1 MKETNLND
9 NANKNDNLQENKGIE
24 IKPIKE
30 KKTIH
35 GEFFVAFASILLIYV
50 AYIFVF
56 QQMRPFFF
64 SSIII
69 IIFYLIIIF
78 MAFWAYLTVMRA
90 PAGSIPLYWGFYIGD
105 DDEKRKRYCLI
116 CNAFKPERS
125 KHCSICN
132 ECVLNMD
139 HHCPWVNNCIGFFN
153 RKYFMQFIFYVE
165 ISFIYNFVFSIIS
178 LVKKLKLIKEE
189 KIGLIYYIFLCANCL
204 AVGIAAFLF
213 GRFVIYHIKLVIKN
227 SSTIENLDS
236 ENKDKY
242 AKFCLSK
249 KENIE
254 QVFGKNKLYWLLPIV
269 AEEGRPEGDGLL
281 WKVNDNN
288 ENNNNIN
295 SNNNQ

>member
-1 MKETNLND
+1 MRESNL
-9 NANKNDNLQENKGIE
+9 ENQNNNNNNNNGIE

-35 GEFFVAFASILLIYV
+35 GEFFVAFASILLCYV
-50 AYIFVF
+50 SYIFIF
-56 QQMRPFFF
+56 QQMRPFTLKSF
-64 SSIII
+64 III
-69 IIFYLIIIF
+69 IIYIFIII
-78 MAFWAYLTVMRA
+78 MMFWAYITVMRA

-165 ISFIYNFVFSIIS
+165 LSFIYNFIFSFINLTEKFK
-178 LVKKLKLIKEE
+178 LVKEE
-189 KIGLIYYIFLCANCL
+189 KIGYIYYIFLWINCL
-204 AVGIAAFLF
+204 AIGIATFLF
-213 GRFVIYHIKLVIKN
+213 GKFFIYHINLVIKN
-227 SSTIENLDS
+227 SSTIENLDK

-254 QVFGKNKLYWLLPIV
+254 QVFGKNKLYWLIPIIS
-269 AEEGRPEGDGLL
+269 EEAKPDGDGLL
-281 WKVNDNN
+281 WKTREVNQ
-288 ENNNNIN
+288 E
-295 SNNNQ
+295 

>member
-1 MKETNLND
+1 MSNN
-9 NANKNDNLQENKGIE
+9 ENQGIE

-30 KKTIH
+30 NKTIH
-35 GEFFVAFASILLIYV
+35 GEFFVAFASILLLYV
-50 AYIFVF
+50 AYIFIF
-56 QQMRPFFF
+56 QQMTPLIF

-69 IIFYLIIIF
+69 DIFYIMLYCMI
-78 MAFWAYLTVMRA
+78 FWAYLTVMRA

-153 RKYFMQFIFYVE
+153 RKFFMQFILFVE
-165 ISFIYNFVFSIIS
+165 TSFIYNFIFSLIF
-178 LVKKLKLIKEE
+178 LVKKFKLLKEE
-189 KIGLIYYIFLCANCL
+189 KLNYFYYVFLCANCL
-204 AVGIAAFLF
+204 AVGIASFLF
-213 GRFVIYHIKLVIKN
+213 GRFVLYHIKLVMRN
-227 SSTIENLDS
+227 SRTIENLDT

-242 AKFCLSK
+242 AKFCLST

-254 QVFGKNKLYWLLPIV
+254 QVFGKNKLYWLLPII
-269 AEEGRPEGDGLL
+269 AEEGRPDGDGLL
-281 WKVNDNN
+281 WKTN
-288 ENNNNIN
+288 ENNNN
-295 SNNNQ
+295 NNNQ

>member
-1 MKETNLND
+1 MKELN
-9 NANKNDNLQENKGIE
+9 ENQNNNNNNNNNGIE

-35 GEFFVAFASILLIYV
+35 GEFFVAFASILLCYV
-50 AYIFVF
+50 SYIFIF
-56 QQMRPFFF
+56 QQMTPFSFKSF
-64 SSIII
+64 II
-69 IIFYLIIIF
+69 IIFYIIIITL
-78 MAFWAYLTVMRA
+78 MFWAYITVMKA

-165 ISFIYNFVFSIIS
+165 ISFIYNFIFSFIYLIQKFK
-178 LVKKLKLIKEE
+178 LVKEE
-189 KIGLIYYIFLCANCL
+189 KMSYIYYSFLWINCL
-204 AVGIAAFLF
+204 AIGVATFLF
-213 GRFVIYHIKLVIKN
+213 GKFVLYHINLVITN
-227 SSTIENLDS
+227 SSTIENLDK

-254 QVFGKNKLYWLLPIV
+254 QVFGKNKLYWLLPIIS
-269 AEEGRPEGDGLL
+269 EEAKPEGDGLL
-281 WKVNDNN
+281 WKTR
-288 ENNNNIN
+288 EIN
-295 SNNNQ
+295 QE

>member
-1 MKETNLND
+1 MKELN
-9 NANKNDNLQENKGIE
+9 ENQNNNNNNNNNGIE

-35 GEFFVAFASILLIYV
+35 GEFFVAFASILLCYV
-50 AYIFVF
+50 SYIFIF
-56 QQMRPFFF
+56 QQMTPFSFKSF
-64 SSIII
+64 II
-69 IIFYLIIIF
+69 IIFYIIIITL
-78 MAFWAYLTVMRA
+78 MFWAYITVMKA

-165 ISFIYNFVFSIIS
+165 ISFIYNFIFSFIYLIQKFK
-178 LVKKLKLIKEE
+178 LVKEE
-189 KIGLIYYIFLCANCL
+189 KMSYIFYSFLWINCL
-204 AVGIAAFLF
+204 AIGVATFLF
-213 GRFVIYHIKLVIKN
+213 GKFVLYHINLVITN
-227 SSTIENLDS
+227 SSTIENLDK

-254 QVFGKNKLYWLLPIV
+254 QVFGKNKLYWLLPIIS
-269 AEEGRPEGDGLL
+269 EEAKPEGDGL
-281 WKVNDNN
+281 
-288 ENNNNIN
+288 
-295 SNNNQ
+295 